1 MNKPKHLTK
10 FVLVGMITIILTCL
24 LPVSY
29 PQAAKKQTNI
39 KSVSIKNG
47 GKTVTKKTISLTV
60 GKQTSLKVIVK
71 PAKAKKRV
79 SFKSSKPAVAKVSSK
94 GKITAKKAGTSKIT
108 VTVQGKNG
116 KKRKSYVKVKV
127 NAKANEKPNVK
138 PETIA
143 VTSVTAT
150 VTKPELT
157 TDETV
162 QITASV
168 FPANATDRKL
178 TYSSSNDDVA
188 SVSQSGLVTAKKAG
202 TAQITVKSSNGKSAI
217 VTINV
222 KDKVIINVPTVEKVQ
237 LINKQDIEIYWSEEV
252 TGAGWVESKRVG
264 SELVKQKQN
273 FTVTVDGKASDLYYG
288 YWYYP
293 EYGNYEIEEKGVVYY
308 TQRDEEFY
316 PNNPINPKTTLRLE
330 EPITDLTDLPEIKVA
345 IKGNVIKGKTTNA
358 FVPEQTVTVEKYE
371 PFYTQERTLDCGV
384 KVLGSAK
391 VREAAMDTA
400 QEMMKVLLANETV
413 AKRMGDAGCM
423 LGIYGEGEIAYDIPE
438 HRFDYDTDFLY
449 VEGFGG
455 TQLASIRD
463 ANVLRL
469 KTGSYRTGYPDESIL
484 THEFAHTVYN
494 FGLSEE
500 QQEEWIDIYDTSTGS
515 GKWANSYAGSNK
527 DEYFATL
534 SAIWFNSMDDTY
546 NGQWDGVRGPINTR
560 AELKAYDED
569 AYNFLSNIYVS
580 DQYLPSPWENGTVP
594 DNYTYSG
601 DR

>member
-1 MNKPKHLTK
+1 MNKPKYLTK
-10 FVLVGMITIILTCL
+10 FMLVGIITIILTCL

-29 PQAAKKQTNI
+29 PQAAKKLTNI

-60 GKQTSLKVIVK
+60 GNETSLKVVVK

-116 KKRKSYVKVKV
+116 KKKKSYVKIKV

-150 VTKPELT
+150 VTKSELT

-188 SVSQSGLVTAKKAG
+188 SVNQSGLVTAKKAG
-202 TAQITVKSSNGKSAI
+202 TAQITVKSSNGKSAV

-222 KDKVIINVPTVEKVQ
+222 KDKVIINVPTIEKVR

-264 SELVKQKQN
+264 SELVKQEQN
-273 FTVTVDGKASDLYYG
+273 FAVKVDGKVSDLYYG

-293 EYGNYEIEEKGVVYY
+293 EYDNYEIEEKGVVYY

-330 EPITDLTDLPEIKVA
+330 EPITDLADLPEIKVT
-345 IKGNVIKGKTTNA
+345 IKGNVIKGKTSNA
-358 FVPEQTVTVEKYE
+358 FLPEQTVTVEKYE

-391 VREAAMDTA
+391 VREAAMDKA
-400 QEMMKVLLANETV
+400 QDMLKILLANETV

-423 LGIYGEGEIAYDIPE
+423 LGLYGEGEIAYDIPE

-469 KTGSYRTGYPDESIL
+469 KTGSYQTGYPDESIL

-500 QQEEWIDIYDTSTGS
+500 QQQEWLDIFNTSVAA

-534 SAIWFNSMDDTY
+534 SAIWFNAMDDTH
-546 NGQWDGVRGPINTR
+546 NGEWDGVRGPINTR

-569 AYNFLSNIYVS
+569 AYNFLSKIYVP

-601 DR
+601 DK